1 MNPEDLPLAL
11 RNGADPIEERVL
23 AELPADFYSL
33 EELRVLVSILE
44 KYAATVELMN
54 AKAEGG
60 LQ

>member
-44 KYAATVELMN
+44 STPPRLN
-54 AKAEGG
+54 
-60 LQ
+60 